1 MSTAMRTEEE
11 IRNRMEDIKKLN
23 RGWYWKKH
31 KLAELEW
38 VLNTKGSDQSGSVD
52 NETRETNTD

>member
-1 MSTAMRTEEE
+1 MRTEEE
-11 IRNRMEDIKKLN
+11 IRRRMEDIKKLN

-38 VLNTKGSDQSGSVD
+38 VLNQKRSEQAGGAEGTGEEERDRS
-52 NETRETNTD
+52 